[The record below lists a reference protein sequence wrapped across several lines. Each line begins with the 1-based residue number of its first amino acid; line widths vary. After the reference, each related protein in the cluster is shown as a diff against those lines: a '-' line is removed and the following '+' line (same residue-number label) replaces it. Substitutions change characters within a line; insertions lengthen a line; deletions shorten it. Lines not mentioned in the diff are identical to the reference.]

1 MDRPRFQLEGIT
13 IAPVAVKEMVTFYNG
28 VFEAGLTGF
37 PAAGTTFYRGELA
50 GLRLLFCPNELL
62 QIEAEKNRQ
71 QLSFMVDDIEAVVK
85 TAVFH
90 GGTILQEISTMPAG
104 KAAGITDTDG
114 NSIELK
120 QLLGDRRFVFHSLF
134 SI

>member
-1 MDRPRFQLEGIT
+1 MDKPRFQLEGIT
-13 IAPVAVKEMVTFYNG
+13 IAPVAVGEMVAFYNG
-28 VFEAGLTGF
+28 VFDTGLTPF

-71 QLSFMVDDIEAVVK
+71 QLSFLVDDIEVIVK

-90 GGTILQEISTMPAG
+90 SGSILQEISTTPAG
-104 KAAGITDTDG
+104 KAAGITDPDG

-120 QLLGDRRFVFHSLF
+120 QHLGGS
-134 SI
+134 